1 MAQTI
6 SNLKLYGFDAKL
18 LLLNPSADLHQTA
31 LNFRENSPRASFFF
45 IPDGLASCAGRL
57 FLDINSSSFDSYA
70 TERNRAHLRGVGIR
84 SKQCRFKLYCGKIG
98 QFKIWISFF
107 NPHLFFMPPLHY

>member
-18 LLLNPSADLHQTA
+18 FLLNPSADIHQTT

-45 IPDGLASCAGRL
+45 IPEWAG
-57 FLDINSSSFDSYA
+57 IV
-70 TERNRAHLRGVGIR
+70 RGEIVSR
-84 SKQCRFKLYCGKIG
+84 Y
-98 QFKIWISFF
+98 
-107 NPHLFFMPPLHY
+107 